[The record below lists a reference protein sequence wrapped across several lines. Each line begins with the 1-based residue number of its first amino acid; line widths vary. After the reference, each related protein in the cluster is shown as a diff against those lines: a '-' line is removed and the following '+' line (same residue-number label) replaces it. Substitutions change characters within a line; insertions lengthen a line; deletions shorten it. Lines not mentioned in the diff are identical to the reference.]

1 LIGEHIS
8 KVAIIILNWNGLE
21 DTIECL
27 GSLKKITYPNYD
39 IILVDN
45 ASIDGSAQ
53 RLADEFPKV
62 MLIVNEENLGF
73 AAGCNVGIKR
83 AVQRNAD
90 YILLL
95 NNDTL
100 VKPDFLNRAV
110 AFAEENPAVGL
121 VGGKIYWHGEGK
133 RLWDAGGEINW
144 LKGVGERMGWGQVD
158 EGQYDTPRLTTFVTA
173 CLMLIKKKVV
183 LNVGLLP
190 EEYFFG
196 VEEWDYSVRVARA
209 GYKLAYVPQLVI
221 WHKIGGAH
229 SSDLAPKWVY
239 CHHRSRLLFMRQ
251 NAPKAWYPL
260 WFGLMR
266 AYAEY
271 KKYVQFPRLV
281 PDNADRLRRAIDQAF
296 VDHRQ
301 KSRITR
307 QDLEVFG

>member
-1 LIGEHIS
+1 MRAS
-8 KVAIIILNWNGLE
+8 NPKVFIVLLNWNSFA
-21 DTIECL
+21 DSRECL
-27 GSLKKITYPNYD
+27 LSLREITYPNYD

-53 RLADEFPKV
+53 RLADEFPEV

-83 AVQRNAD
+83 AIQRNAD

-100 VKPDFLNRAV
+100 VKPDFLEPAV
-110 AFAEENPAVGL
+110 AFTEENVDVGL
-121 VGGKIYWHGEGK
+121 VGGKIYKYGEGK

-144 LKGVGERMGWGQVD
+144 LRGFGKRMGWGQLDV
-158 EGQYDTPRLTTFVTA
+158 GQFDTPRLTTFVTG
-173 CLMLIKKKVV
+173 CLMLIKKEVV

-196 VEEWDYSVRVARA
+196 VEAWDYSVRVARA
-209 GYKLAYVPQLVI
+209 GYKLAYVPQFVI
-221 WHKIGGAH
+221 WHKVGGAH
-229 SSDLAPKWVY
+229 NDHVPKWVY
-239 CHHRSRLLFMRQ
+239 CYLRSRLLFMQR
-251 NAPKAWYPL
+251 NASKAWYPI

-271 KKYVQFPRLV
+271 KKYVQFPRIV
-281 PDNADRLRRAIDQAF
+281 PDNADRLRQAIDQAF
-296 VDHRQ
+296 VDHQQ

-307 QDLEVFG
+307 QDLEMFG